1 VNSAE
6 RIIIRA
12 EKVNIFFM
20 AIISF
25 KKARS
30 GQKFDEKLLKSRC
43 GTGVGENRLLHL
55 APWEHPKTIA
65 RQGIMSGLFQFEPV

>member
-1 VNSAE
+1 
-6 RIIIRA
+6 
-12 EKVNIFFM
+12 M

-43 GTGVGENRLLHL
+43 GTDVDANRLSH
-55 APWEHPKTIA
+55 
-65 RQGIMSGLFQFEPV
+65 